1 VERWLRSLAGILL
14 MMETRRAGKTAA
26 EEGFEFVELGE
37 FLADGVGA
45 FGVVGVVE
53 FWKLEFRAL
62 IVHLSFSDSGKDFSK
77 AENCGCG

>member
-1 VERWLRSLAGILL
+1 VLGAEEFGGDSFDDGDEAGG
-14 MMETRRAGKTAA
+14 EASS
-26 EEGFEFVELGE
+26 EEGFEFLELGE

-53 FWKLEFRAL
+53 FWKLEFCAL